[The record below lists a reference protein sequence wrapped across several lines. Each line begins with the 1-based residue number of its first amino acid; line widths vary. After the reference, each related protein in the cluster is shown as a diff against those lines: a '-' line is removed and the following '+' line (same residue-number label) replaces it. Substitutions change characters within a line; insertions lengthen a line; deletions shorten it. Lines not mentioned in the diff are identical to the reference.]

1 MKLPEKK
8 TTIRKGATIMKN
20 NFLKFTFWKV
30 VGVIIIVAGLYST
43 YIRFTK
49 GLGASTNLSDAFP
62 WGIWIGFDMLCG
74 VGLAAGGFTLCAVTH
89 IFNIEKFKPLTRSAI
104 LTAFLGYILAV
115 CGLMFDLGRPWA
127 IWHAII
133 MWNPHSVMFE
143 VAWCVMLYSTVLFLE
158 FFPVVL
164 EKYKLGKLL
173 KIMKRVAIPIMMLGI
188 LLSTLHQSSLGSL
201 YLIMPEKMH
210 PLWYSPLLP
219 VYFYLSAISA
229 GFAMVIFES
238 YLSARAFN
246 HGLKLKLLS
255 TCGLISLIFIL
266 VNFAL
271 KIVYLTLSGKLQYLM
286 VPSSTTY
293 LFYLEILLGTIVPAF
308 FLSSKK
314 FRDNRK
320 YLYFSSLFVIAGFL
334 LNRMNVS
341 VTSLAAMST
350 ASYFPSVYEISVTL
364 MLCTIGMWAFKFITA
379 NFPVFEEEHEEEKS
393 KLVLAP
399 NSKPL
404 TISELK

>member
-1 MKLPEKK
+1 MKWLKK
-8 TTIRKGATIMKN
+8 KNIIRQGALTMRN

-30 VGVIIIVAGLYST
+30 VGVIIIVAGLVST

-49 GLGASTNLSDAFP
+49 GLGATTNLSDAFP

-89 IFNIEKFKPLTRSAI
+89 IFNIEKFKPLTRPAI
-104 LTAFLGYILAV
+104 LTAFLGYVLAI
-115 CGLMFDLGRPWA
+115 CGLMFDLGRPWD

-143 VAWCVMLYSTVLFLE
+143 VAWCVMLYTTVLFLE
-158 FFPVVL
+158 FSPIIL
-164 EKYKLGKLL
+164 ERFKLAKLL
-173 KIMKRVAIPIMMLGI
+173 KIMKLVAIPIMMLGI

-201 YLIMPEKMH
+201 YLIIPEKMH

-246 HGLKLKLLS
+246 HGLKINLLS
-255 TCGLISLIFIL
+255 TCGLISFIFIL
-266 VNFAL
+266 VNFVL
-271 KIVYLTLSGKLQYLM
+271 KIVYLIVSGKLQYLM

-293 LFYLEILLGTIVPAF
+293 LFYLEILLGTIVPSF

-314 FRDNRK
+314 FRENKK
-320 YLYFSSLFVIAGFL
+320 YLYFSSLFIIAGFL

-341 VTSLAAMST
+341 VTALAAMTT
-350 ASYFPSVYEISVTL
+350 ATYFPSVYEISVTL
-364 MLCTIGMWAFKFITA
+364 MLCTAGMWAFKFLSA
-379 NFPVFEEEHEEEKS
+379 NFPVFEEEEKS
-393 KLVLAP
+393 DLVIVP

-404 TISELK
+404 TLSELK

>member
-1 MKLPEKK
+1 
-8 TTIRKGATIMKN
+8 MKN

>member
-1 MKLPEKK
+1 MKS
-8 TTIRKGATIMKN
+8 

-30 VGVIIIVAGLYST
+30 VGVIIIVAGLCST
-43 YIRFTK
+43 YVRFTK

-104 LTAFLGYILAV
+104 LTAFLGYVLAI
-115 CGLMFDLGRPWA
+115 CGLMFDLGRPWD

-143 VAWCVMLYSTVLFLE
+143 VAWCVMLYTTVLFLE
-158 FFPVVL
+158 FFPIVL
-164 EKYKLGKLL
+164 ERFKLTRIL
-173 KIMKRVAIPIMMLGI
+173 KIMKMVAIPIMMLGI

-238 YLSARAFN
+238 YMSARAFN
-246 HGLKLKLLS
+246 HGLKIKLLS
-255 TCGLISLIFIL
+255 TCGLLSLIFIL

-271 KIVYLTLSGKLQYLM
+271 KIVYLTVSGKLQYLM
-286 VPSSTTY
+286 VQSSTTY
-293 LFYLEILLGTIVPAF
+293 LFYLEILLGTVVPAF

-341 VTSLAAMST
+341 VTSLAAMTT
-350 ASYFPSVYEISVTL
+350 ATYFPSVYEISVTL
-364 MLCTIGMWAFKFITA
+364 MLCTIGMWAFKFISA
-379 NFPVFEEEHEEEKS
+379 NFPVFEEENEEEKPV
-393 KLVLAP
+393 LVPEP

-404 TISELK
+404 TLGK

>member
-1 MKLPEKK
+1 MKS
-8 TTIRKGATIMKN
+8 

-30 VGVIIIVAGLYST
+30 VGVIIIVAGLCST
-43 YIRFTK
+43 YVRFTK

-89 IFNIEKFKPLTRSAI
+89 IFNIERFKPLTRSAI
-104 LTAFLGYILAV
+104 LTAFLGYVLAV

-164 EKYKLGKLL
+164 ERFKMAKLL

-255 TCGLISLIFIL
+255 ICGLISLIFIL

-271 KIVYLTLSGKLQYLM
+271 KIVYLTAAGKLQYLM
-286 VPSSTTY
+286 IQSSTTY

-314 FRDNRK
+314 FRENKK

-341 VTSLAAMST
+341 VTSLAAMTT

-379 NFPVFEEEHEEEKS
+379 NFPVFEEEHEDEPES
-393 KLVLAP
+393 ILEP
-399 NSKPL
+399 STKPL
-404 TISELK
+404 TISE

>member
-1 MKLPEKK
+1 MKS
-8 TTIRKGATIMKN
+8 

-30 VGVIIIVAGLYST
+30 VGVIIIVAGLTSM

-104 LTAFLGYILAV
+104 LTAFLGYILAI

-158 FFPVVL
+158 FFPIVL
-164 EKYKLGKLL
+164 ERFKFFKVL

-219 VYFYLSAISA
+219 VNFYLSAISA

-255 TCGLISLIFIL
+255 TCGLISFAFIL

-271 KIVYLTLSGKLQYLM
+271 KIVYLTLTGKLQYLM
-286 VPSSTTY
+286 IPSSTTY
-293 LFYLEILLGTIVPAF
+293 LFYLEIIIGTIVPAF

-314 FRDNRK
+314 FRENKK

-341 VTSLAAMST
+341 VTSLSAMTT

-364 MLCTIGMWAFKFITA
+364 MLCTVGMWAFKIITA
-379 NFPVFEEEHEEEKS
+379 NFPVFEEDQEEGYES
-393 KLVLAP
+393 LLEP
-399 NSKPL
+399 NPL
-404 TISELK
+404 TISE

>member
-1 MKLPEKK
+1 MKS
-8 TTIRKGATIMKN
+8 

-30 VGVIIIVAGLYST
+30 VGVIIIVAGLVST
-43 YIRFTK
+43 YVRFTK

-164 EKYKLGKLL
+164 ERFKFAKML

-246 HGLKLKLLS
+246 HGLKLNLLS
-255 TCGLISLIFIL
+255 TCGLISLMFIL

-271 KIVYLTLSGKLQYLM
+271 KIVYLTVAGKLQYLM

-314 FRDNRK
+314 FRENRK

-364 MLCTIGMWAFKFITA
+364 MLCTAGMWAFKIVTA
-379 NFPVFEEEHEEEKS
+379 NFPVFEEEHEEETES
-393 KLVLAP
+393 VIEP
-399 NSKPL
+399 HTKPL
-404 TISELK
+404 TISE

>member
-1 MKLPEKK
+1 
-8 TTIRKGATIMKN
+8 MKN

-30 VGVIIIVAGLYST
+30 VGVIIIVAGLVST

-49 GLGASTNLSDAFP
+49 GLGATTNLSDAFP

-89 IFNIEKFKPLTRSAI
+89 IFNIEKFKPLTRPAI
-104 LTAFLGYILAV
+104 LTAFLGYVLAI
-115 CGLMFDLGRPWA
+115 CGLMFDLGRPWD

-143 VAWCVMLYSTVLFLE
+143 VAWCVMLYTTVLFLE
-158 FFPVVL
+158 FSPIIL
-164 EKYKLGKLL
+164 ERFKLAKLL
-173 KIMKRVAIPIMMLGI
+173 KIMKLVAIPIMMLGI

-201 YLIMPEKMH
+201 YLIIPEKMH

-246 HGLKLKLLS
+246 HGLKINLLS
-255 TCGLISLIFIL
+255 TCGLISFIFIL

-271 KIVYLTLSGKLQYLM
+271 KIVYLIVSGKLQYLM

-314 FRDNRK
+314 FRENKK
-320 YLYFSSLFVIAGFL
+320 YLYFSSLFIIAGFL

-341 VTSLAAMST
+341 VTSLAAMTT
-350 ASYFPSVYEISVTL
+350 AAYFPSIYEISVTL
-364 MLCTIGMWAFKFITA
+364 MLCTLGMWAFKFISA

-393 KLVLAP
+393 DLVIVP

-404 TISELK
+404 TLSELK

>member
-1 MKLPEKK
+1 MKS
-8 TTIRKGATIMKN
+8 

-30 VGVIIIVAGLYST
+30 VGVIIIVAGLFSM

-104 LTAFLGYILAV
+104 LTAFLGYILAI

-133 MWNPHSVMFE
+133 MWNTHSVMFE

-164 EKYKLGKLL
+164 ERFKLVKLQKIL
-173 KIMKRVAIPIMMLGI
+173 KSVAIPIMMLGI

-210 PLWYSPLLP
+210 PLWYSPFLP
-219 VYFYLSAISA
+219 INFYLSAISA

-246 HGLKLKLLS
+246 HGLKLNLLS

-271 KIVYLTLSGKLQYLM
+271 KIAYLTVTGKLQYLM
-286 VPSSTTY
+286 IPSSTTY
-293 LFYLEILLGTIVPAF
+293 LFYLEILLGTIVPGF

-314 FRDNRK
+314 FRDNKK

-364 MLCTIGMWAFKFITA
+364 MLCTVGMWAFKLITA
-379 NFPVFEEEHEEEKS
+379 NFPVFEEEREEEIPES
-393 KLVLAP
+393 ALEP

-404 TISELK
+404 TISE